1 MMLTSA
7 LFQMLVWPLKSKHL
21 KCLDMYFSSSLGIL
35 SYSSCFGSE
44 VQTCLRSSLRVSEDQ
59 SKETNPVGKT

>member
-1 MMLTSA
+1 
-7 LFQMLVWPLKSKHL
+7 
-21 KCLDMYFSSSLGIL
+21 MYFSSSLGIL